1 MTKLSI
7 FLVLFAL
14 LLPLCSTLIPV
25 KPLGEWTAGV
35 ANHFGAPKDHPID
48 PLNPVVRMGGCS
60 YGELDPTQY
69 PFYNIVAIHPDSQ
82 LLSGLETN
90 GCGACFEVQCI
101 DQKPD
106 HCVNGPSSNNVVVV
120 NSGGCANGC
129 GGTTINLHTFA
140 FDKIAAIKFG
150 MVEIRTRQVE
160 CEPFG
165 YVEIRVKNYRVA
177 EGGYLKLAVRN
188 VPGTGGLAKLELK
201 GTANRF
207 ADGGWLTFDN
217 QFGAAWELSGL
228 PDPPFDLRLT
238 VTIDGEEKQKILSNI
253 IQEAGFTGNIDS
265 SAQFP
270 GVDPFPKTAGLSSRA
285 PPLTPPQPTS
295 TGPTVPTPPT
305 PPAPPPTGFPSPADS
320 DRPNV
325 NPGELDNFVFLVDND
340 DDGDDQDDQDDD
352 DDDVDDDGDGDYP

>member
-1 MTKLSI
+1 MMTKPSI
-7 FLVLFAL
+7 VVLFAL
-14 LLPLCSTLIPV
+14 FLLPSLCSSLTPV
-25 KPLGEWTAGV
+25 KPLSEWTAGI

-82 LLSGLETN
+82 LLNGLETN

-101 DQKPD
+101 DQKAD
-106 HCVNGPSSNNVVVV
+106 HCVNGPFANNVVVV

-150 MVEIRTRQVE
+150 MVQTRVRQVE

-165 YVEIRVKNYRVA
+165 YVEVRVKNFRVE
-177 EGGYLKLAVRN
+177 EGGYLKVAVRN

-201 GTANRF
+201 GKANRF
-207 ADGGWLTFDN
+207 ADGGWLTFKN

-238 VTIDGEEKQKILSNI
+238 VTIDGEERQKILSDI
-253 IQEAGFTGNIDS
+253 IQEAGFTGNVDS
-265 SAQFP
+265 NSQFP
-270 GVDPFPKTAGLSSRA
+270 GVDPFPKTAGLSSR
-285 PPLTPPQPTS
+285 PPSPQPAAS
-295 TGPTVPTPPT
+295 VAPVTPRT
-305 PPAPPPTGFPSPADS
+305 PPAPPPTGSPNATSS
-320 DRPNV
+320 DKPNV
-325 NPGELDNFVFLVDND
+325 DPGELDSFLELLTSDED
-340 DDGDDQDDQDDD
+340 R
-352 DDDVDDDGDGDYP
+352 